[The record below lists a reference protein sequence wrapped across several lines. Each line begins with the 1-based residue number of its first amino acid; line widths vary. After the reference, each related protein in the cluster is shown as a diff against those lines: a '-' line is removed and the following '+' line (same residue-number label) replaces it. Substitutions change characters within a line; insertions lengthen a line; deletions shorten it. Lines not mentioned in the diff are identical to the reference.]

1 MVLRPEKLEG
11 SQHFLFQLFNSQ
23 DSVSCSERC
32 FRDCFMVPSVDQG
45 TLIATRLTGLIL
57 AQPSQLLY
65 TDNSNTMQFIEHTLF
80 R

>member
-1 MVLRPEKLEG
+1 
-11 SQHFLFQLFNSQ
+11 
-23 DSVSCSERC
+23 
-32 FRDCFMVPSVDQG
+32 MVPSVDQG

>member
-1 MVLRPEKLEG
+1 
-11 SQHFLFQLFNSQ
+11 
-23 DSVSCSERC
+23 
-32 FRDCFMVPSVDQG
+32 MVPSVDQG

-65 TDNSNTMQFIEHTLF
+65 TDTSNTMQFIEHTLF